1 MACSRCVINTEFWRI
16 IWVSWDIGALLNK
29 TPPKRDGKTYDIV
42 SWRWFA
48 FQARLQYL
56 GRHCLFIFDSFRKN
70 EAKPCIKK
78 AWQFLFIGITF
89 YAFSPFMLA
98 LPFNQSY
105 LKAVHL
111 WGGNPDKWCKN
122 GQIPQKWTNSRKN
135 GQIHAKMDKLI
146 NSRQIKVS
154 FVRISAPLSGFAQI
168 CPFFPSS
175 IRAEVS
181 TFKKYP
187 WKETWIHK

>member
-48 FQARLQYL
+48 FQARWQYL

-105 LKAVHL
+105 LPSKKGCFTSQMKPFLPCIVN
-111 WGGNPDKWCKN
+111 GN
-122 GQIPQKWTNSRKN
+122 
-135 GQIHAKMDKLI
+135 
-146 NSRQIKVS
+146 S
-154 FVRISAPLSGFAQI
+154 FFFQWSLPLCSHGFAT
-168 CPFFPSS
+168 CLN
-175 IRAEVS
+175 E
-181 TFKKYP
+181 
-187 WKETWIHK
+187 